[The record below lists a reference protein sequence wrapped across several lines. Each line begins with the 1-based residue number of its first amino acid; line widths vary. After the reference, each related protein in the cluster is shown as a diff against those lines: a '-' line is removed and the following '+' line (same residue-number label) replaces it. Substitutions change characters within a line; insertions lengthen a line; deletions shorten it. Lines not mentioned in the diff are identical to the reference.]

1 MLRDPLSTH
10 TDRAALTVGTN
21 RWPTAAAV
29 LEEEFLP
36 LAVTMHNTSPR
47 PLWGNDIRGCYALLH
62 CLKFFEET
70 SITYVIWLCWKRFA
84 LVRKT
89 LDKSPTFHKCI
100 TRSKLTAAIVFPS
113 RLP

>member
-1 MLRDPLSTH
+1 MPLFRRDNSRWLELLTVLLTLSLVACTPTARTVAREGSPVVLRDPLSTH

-47 PLWGNDIRGCYALLH
+47 PLCGGASTASLHAPEGAADPRLSLL
-62 CLKFFEET
+62 
-70 SITYVIWLCWKRFA
+70 
-84 LVRKT
+84 
-89 LDKSPTFHKCI
+89 DG
-100 TRSKLTAAIVFPS
+100 
-113 RLP
+113 